1 MKKFNRPQQLNRPQ
15 ENIDNFFAQNID
27 TMAAMAAMAAMAGM
41 MVTQQGVAVNL
52 TRLVLEHSIE
62 GKITKEEVF
71 DIFEEAF
78 EVLKETMGEE

>member
-15 ENIDNFFAQNID
+15 QDVDAFFAENID
-27 TMAAMAAMAAMAGM
+27 TVAAMAGM

-52 TRLVLEHSIE
+52 TKLVLEHCVE
-62 GKITKEEVF
+62 GKVTKEEVF

-78 EVLKETMGEE
+78 DLLKEEMGEE